1 MKFLAYIALVIL
13 LGCTVVFLFEF
24 TQNPWIIMGIVL
36 FCLVIIVSQFNDK
49 WW

>member
-1 MKFLAYIALVIL
+1 MKFLAYIALFIL

-36 FCLVIIVSQFNDK
+36 FCIVIIVSQFNDK